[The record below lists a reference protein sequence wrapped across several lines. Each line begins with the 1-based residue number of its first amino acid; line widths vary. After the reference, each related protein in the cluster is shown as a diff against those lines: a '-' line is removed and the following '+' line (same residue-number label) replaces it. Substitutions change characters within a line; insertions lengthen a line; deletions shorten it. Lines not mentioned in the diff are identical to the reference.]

1 MKIKLNI
8 DEGDL
13 VYFDTFPGECYWNVG
28 KVYNGDL
35 EYYFKFSI
43 NENRFRKMFRNIFLV
58 RGPNFF
64 PA

>member
-13 VYFDTFPGECYWNVG
+13 VYFDTFPDERHMEG
-28 KVYNGDL
+28 KIYNGDL

-43 NENRFRKMFRNIFLV
+43 NENRFRKIFGNIFTN
-58 RGPNFF
+58 R
-64 PA
+64 